1 MKKGLE
7 MKGLP
12 AENGHAADHV
22 LPGADN
28 YLTAGNTFQ
37 T

>member
-1 MKKGLE
+1 MV
-7 MKGLP
+7 GLP

-28 YLTAGNTFQ
+28 YLTQARYSKHIIID
-37 T
+37 